1 LRFGNPPDDYACWI
15 IIRKLEELNWT
26 WLQEL
31 QRLAVNR
38 GIDMDTWRRIIFL
51 LGLFLEAMQPIQ
63 PLTEEEKNQ
72 LFDSIN
78 QLLFRGK

>member
-1 LRFGNPPDDYACWI
+1 
-15 IIRKLEELNWT
+15 
-26 WLQEL
+26 
-31 QRLAVNR
+31 
-38 GIDMDTWRRIIFL
+38 MDTWRRIIFL

-78 QLLFRGK
+78 HSSLEESKQEMYYFLFQSLAFCFILILNLSFHRILALQSFEKQNLGG